1 VERTPDG
8 KLYNTSLVFDAEG
21 ELLAGYRK
29 IHRFGFDQG
38 EAAVMSP
45 GEHPTTFALRDI
57 DDSVLTQVGLATC
70 YDLRFPELYRKLLDL
85 GAQTILQVTSWPE
98 RRVEHWRTLLRA
110 RAIENQMFVIACAA
124 TGKQAGLE
132 MTGHSAV
139 IDPWGTVLAE
149 ADREPTILFADV
161 DFGAVDETRASF
173 PVLRDRRL

>member
-45 GEHPTTFALRDI
+45 GEHITTFPLRDI
-57 DDSVLTQVGLATC
+57 DDSVLTEVGLATC
-70 YDLRFPELYRKLLDL
+70 YDVRFPEMYRKLVDA
-85 GAQTILQVTSWPE
+85 GVQTVVQVAAWPA
-98 RRVEHWRTLLRA
+98 RRLSHWVTLCRA
-110 RAIENQMFVIACAA
+110 RAIENQMYVLACAA
-124 TGKQAGLE
+124 AGTQAGLE
-132 MTGHSAV
+132 MTGHSLV
-139 IDPWGTVLAE
+139 IDPWGEVLAE
-149 ADREPTILFADV
+149 ADSAPTTIHAEIDPAYVPTTRE
-161 DFGAVDETRASF
+161 RF